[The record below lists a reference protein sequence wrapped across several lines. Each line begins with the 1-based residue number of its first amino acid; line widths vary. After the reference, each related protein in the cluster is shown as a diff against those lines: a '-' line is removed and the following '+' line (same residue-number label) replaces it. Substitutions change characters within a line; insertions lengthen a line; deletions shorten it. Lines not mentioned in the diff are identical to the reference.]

1 MHHLEFLVVGDLFV
15 GEMQLGQ
22 MFIKFIELGE
32 EFLTEGAGPGP
43 FESKLVDF
51 HQMSLQISTVAMA
64 LFILTIETTKA
75 IGVKGGMFRKV
86 LSRCRHISTSVVFT
100 GVRGLGVFY

>member
-1 MHHLEFLVVGDLFV
+1 MHHFELCVVGDLFV
-15 GEMQLGQ
+15 GKMQLGQ
-22 MFIKFIELGE
+22 MFVELIELSK
-32 EFLTEGAGPGP
+32 EFLAERAGPGL

-64 LFILTIETTKA
+64 LFILTIEATKA
-75 IGVKGGMFRKV
+75 IGVKGGMFGKV